1 MLIGEAAKVVKH
13 FHYDRSQLR
22 QMDFKYL
29 PHVTRVD
36 AVIFMSQEIS
46 DPDYRRPMNVGMPVS
61 QILR

>member
-1 MLIGEAAKVVKH
+1 MLTGEAAKVVEH
-13 FHYDRSQLR
+13 FNYDRSQLR

-46 DPDYRRPMNVGMPVS
+46 DTDYR
-61 QILR
+61 